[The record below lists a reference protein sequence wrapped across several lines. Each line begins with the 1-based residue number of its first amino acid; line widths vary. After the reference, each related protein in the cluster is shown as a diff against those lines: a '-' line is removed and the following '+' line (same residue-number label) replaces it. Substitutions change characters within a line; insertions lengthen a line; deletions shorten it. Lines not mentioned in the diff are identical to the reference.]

1 MRIAKLLVQSLLAAF
16 GAVWLVLEAYYSLA
30 NTAPDNR
37 IGFSGLLVMSLVL
50 GVAWF
55 ILDGLFFAGYLKQS
69 IEIRSNAFDTS
80 IQIVF
85 ADLFSQNGFK
95 AVSVNE
101 FFDSTVDGDH
111 VSEDSLH
118 GIMLKRY
125 WGGNISDWDKQ
136 VAEELK
142 SIQPNE
148 VVADRPTPG
157 KPNRYPIGTTVKAS
171 TNSQDFL
178 CVAIASTDVET
189 LQASANS
196 DDLHKAL
203 RGLLCKARIV
213 CSGDT
218 LNIPLLGSGLARTG
232 IKPNIIVDLILL
244 TIFEESKKQKIT
256 NHIRI
261 VLPKNMRKR
270 IDLTAIQK
278 DWR

>member
-1 MRIAKLLVQSLLAAF
+1 MRIAKLLMQSLLAAF
-16 GAVWLVLEAYYSLA
+16 GAVWLVLEAYYSLV
-30 NTAPDNR
+30 NTFPDNR
-37 IGFSGLLVMSLVL
+37 IGFSRLLVISLVL

-111 VSEDSLH
+111 VSGNSLH

-125 WGGNISDWDKQ
+125 WGRNISDWDKQ
-136 VAEELK
+136 IAEELK
-142 SIQPNE
+142 SIEPDK
-148 VVADRPTPG
+148 VIADRPTPG
-157 KPNRYPIGTTVKAS
+157 KPNRYLLGTTVKVS
-171 TNSQDFL
+171 TSGQDFL
-178 CVAIASTDVET
+178 CVAIASTDTET
-189 LQASANS
+189 LQASASS
-196 DDLHKAL
+196 DDLRRAL
-203 RGLLCKARIV
+203 QGLLYKARIV
-213 CSGDT
+213 CSGDA

-256 NHIRI
+256 NDIRI
-261 VLPKNMRKR
+261 VLSKNMRKR
-270 IDLTAIQK
+270 IDLTTIQR